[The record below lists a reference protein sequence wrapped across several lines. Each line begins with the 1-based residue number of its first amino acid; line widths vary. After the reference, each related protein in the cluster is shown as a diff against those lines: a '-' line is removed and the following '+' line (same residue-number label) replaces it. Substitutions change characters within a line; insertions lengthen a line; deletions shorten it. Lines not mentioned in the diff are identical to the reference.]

1 MSVLTKKGSAIAVK
15 EMKKLMVAMNYIK
28 NQTLIND
35 TLGKEHGVMSV
46 ADEVKVELDKHD
58 ENKDESTKM
67 KHGDEHDMLTWL
79 YTLDYQKVTVTIGA
93 HMKRYHSEL
102 LVQEVGCEAWQ
113 EYAATATDMRPVLV
127 SGGCASVVKA
137 LENFKQL
144 SRLVWKGLSAI
155 AEMAKHE
162 VRSVSS
168 ETIHSHLTRRHHPGA
183 TIVGETLPH
192 YDVSILLL
200 PTT

>member
-1 MSVLTKKGSAIAVK
+1 
-15 EMKKLMVAMNYIK
+15 
-28 NQTLIND
+28 
-35 TLGKEHGVMSV
+35 MSV

-162 VRSVSS
+162 VRLVSS

-192 YDVSILLL
+192 YDVSILL